1 MNLILIHEEGIQK
14 SDIRDYPKGLVNCL
28 TDKNKDIRSTA
39 EKVFEKVYEKL
50 GMEVFRSIAKDQRP
64 AVAKDL
70 NIFFDKLER
79 NDRNTMTHSS
89 INSKGVSPSKLS

>member
-1 MNLILIHEEGIQK
+1 
-14 SDIRDYPKGLVNCL
+14 
-28 TDKNKDIRSTA
+28 
-39 EKVFEKVYEKL
+39 
-50 GMEVFRSIAKDQRP
+50 MEVFRSIAKDQRP

-70 NIFFDKLER
+70 NSFFDKFER